1 MQVTEVFMEI
11 EMTAPKA
18 HDWIA
23 DMAPYVPG
31 KAKIDGIAHPVK
43 LSSNECAFGPSPA
56 AVEAFAQSAEQVLR
70 YPEADSAALRAAI
83 ASVHSLDADRIICGA
98 GSDDILTLLIHSYA
112 GPGDEVIYSQY
123 GFMVYPVQTKV
134 VGATGIAVPN
144 KNWAADVDGILAAVT
159 SDTKLVFIDNP
170 NNPTGAYLPWP
181 EIERLHDG
189 LPESVILV
197 LDAAYAE
204 CVTAADYKAGAEL
217 VERAENVIMTRTF
230 SKMYALA
237 GLRVGW
243 AYGPPAIIDVLNRVR
258 MPFNVCLPG
267 QPAAIA
273 AVEDTEHLARSVE
286 FNQEWRDAITARLD
300 AMGLDAVDSQ
310 TNFVLVGFPTDTAHS
325 AKAANEFLMQ
335 NGYIV
340 RALPSLP
347 DHLRISIGRAEQNQ
361 AILSLLTEF
370 MNGSPE

>member
-1 MQVTEVFMEI
+1 MA
-11 EMTAPKA
+11 APKA

-23 DMAPYVPG
+23 GMAAYVPG
-31 KAKIDGIAHPVK
+31 KAKVDGIAHPVK
-43 LSSNECAFGPSPA
+43 LSSNECAYGPSPA
-56 AVEAFAQSAEQVLR
+56 AIEAFAQSAEQVLR

-83 ASVHSLDADRIICGA
+83 AGVHGLDGDRIICGA

-112 GPGDEVIYSQY
+112 GPGDEVIYSQV
-123 GFMVYPVQTKV
+123 GFMVYPVQTKA

-170 NNPTGAYLPWP
+170 NNPTGAYLPWR
-181 EIERLHDG
+181 EIERLYAG
-189 LPESVILV
+189 LPENVILV

-204 CVTAADYKAGAEL
+204 CVTAADYNAGAEL

-286 FNQEWRDAITARLD
+286 FNQEWRDALIAGLD
-300 AMGLDAVDSQ
+300 AMGLDAVNSQ
-310 TNFVLVGFPTDTAHS
+310 TNFVLVGFPKDTAHS
-325 AKAANEFLMQ
+325 AKAANEFLMR

-347 DHLRISIGRAEQNQ
+347 NHLRISVGKAEQNQ
-361 AILSLLTEF
+361 AILSLIAEF

>member
-1 MQVTEVFMEI
+1 MAAPKAT
-11 EMTAPKA
+11 PKA
-18 HDWIA
+18 HDWISG
-23 DMAPYVPG
+23 MAPYVPG
-31 KAKIDGIAHPVK
+31 KAKVDGVTNPVK

-56 AVEAFAQSAEQVLR
+56 AIDAFTRSAEKILR
-70 YPEADSAALRAAI
+70 YPEADSAVLRGAIAAI
-83 ASVHSLDADRIICGA
+83 HGLDAERIICGA

-123 GFMVYPVQTKV
+123 GFMVYPVQTAA

-181 EIERLHDG
+181 EIERLHAG
-189 LPESVILV
+189 LPANVILV

-217 VERAENVIMTRTF
+217 VERAENVVMTRTF

-243 AYGPPAIIDVLNRVR
+243 AYGPHAILDILNRVR

-273 AVEDTEHLARSVE
+273 AVEDTEHLARSVD
-286 FNQEWRDAITARLD
+286 FNHEWRAAMTARLD
-300 AMGLDAVDSQ
+300 AMGLAVVDSQ
-310 TNFVLVGFPTDTAHS
+310 TNFILVGFPTDTAHS

-340 RALPSLP
+340 RALPALP
-347 DHLRISIGRAEQNQ
+347 DHLRISVGKAEQNQ
-361 AILSLLTEF
+361 AVLSLLTEF
-370 MNGSPE
+370 MNGSPQ

>member
-1 MQVTEVFMEI
+1 MA
-11 EMTAPKA
+11 APKA

-23 DMAPYVPG
+23 GMAAYVPG
-31 KAKIDGIAHPVK
+31 KAKVDGISHPVK
-43 LSSNECAFGPSPA
+43 LSSNECAFGPSPE
-56 AVEAFAQSAEQVLR
+56 AVEAFAQAAEQVLR

-83 ASVHSLDADRIICGA
+83 AKAHGLENDRIICGA

-123 GFMVYPVQTKV
+123 GFMVYPVQTKA

-170 NNPTGAYLPWP
+170 NNPTGAYLPWS
-181 EIERLHDG
+181 EIERLHTG
-189 LPESVILV
+189 LPENVILV

-273 AVEDTEHLARSVE
+273 AVEDAEHLARSVE
-286 FNQEWRDAITARLD
+286 FNQEWRDAIIARLD

-310 TNFVLVGFPTDTAHS
+310 TNFVLVGFPKDKGHS

-361 AILSLLTEF
+361 AVLSLLTEF